1 MRSVRSRRS
10 RVCGSASFKLGVMV
24 VGVFALTACV
34 SDLEDE
40 PVEDVG
46 SSRESFEA
54 FERAAFR
61 EPDSGVYIVNGDT
74 PVADI
79 KHLREFWETY
89 VRDGALIV
97 QRSGGSDVVWSAAQ
111 KKSITYC
118 VSTTFG
124 ARYAAVVAAMAAAT
138 ASWESS
144 ADVDYIY
151 QSAQD
156 ASCTAGNSNVVFDVR
171 PTNSGGQYIARA
183 FFPNDARSVRN
194 VLIDFN
200 ELEGSGVAL
209 EAALRHELGH
219 TLGFRHE
226 HTRPEAGAC
235 FEDDAWRALTTYDSD
250 SVMHYPQCNGTGD
263 WGFALT
269 TRDIQGAQALYG
281 PPGGGG
287 GAGGAGG
294 SGGAGGGG
302 GNGGAGGAG
311 GGGGAGGSGG
321 AGGGGG
327 NGGAGGGGGSTT
339 VTEKFSS
346 SVNAGAFVD
355 IGSSAGFAV
364 TPGTGL
370 TVVMTGAGD
379 PDLYVKFGS
388 APTTASYS
396 CRPYLSGASE
406 TCTLTVPTGQTKAY
420 VKVRGYTA
428 ATCNVAVTYTRPSD
442 ASGSG
447 TATSATF
454 SGRLAAGASASHG
467 PLSVVP
473 GTSFRLVMTGT
484 GDPDLYVRFGAA
496 PTLTSYDC
504 RPYLDGAAETC
515 NLTVPAG
522 QTQAFL
528 SVNGFAA
535 STYQL
540 SATYTAP

>member
-1 MRSVRSRRS
+1 MRSVGS
-10 RVCGSASFKLGVMV
+10 RVCGSASFKLGAMI
-24 VGVFALTACV
+24 VGVSALAACMA
-34 SDLEDE
+34 DIEDD
-40 PVEDVG
+40 PVEAVG
-46 SSRESFEA
+46 SSQESFEA
-54 FERAAFR
+54 FERVAFR

-74 PVADI
+74 PVTDI

-97 QRSGGSDVVWSAAQ
+97 QTSGGADVVWAAAQ
-111 KKSITYC
+111 KKNITYC
-118 VSTTFG
+118 VSTAFG
-124 ARYAAVVAAMAAAT
+124 ALYSSVVAAMAAAT
-138 ASWESS
+138 GAWEAA

-151 QSAQD
+151 LSAED
-156 ASCTAGNSNVVFDVR
+156 SRCTANNASVVFDVN
-171 PTNSGGQYIARA
+171 PTNSNGLYIARA
-183 FFPNDARSVRN
+183 FFPNDPRSSRN
-194 VLIDFN
+194 VLIDKT
-200 ELEGSGVAL
+200 ELQKSGVAL

-226 HTRPEAGAC
+226 HTRPEAGVC
-235 FEDDAWRALTTYDSD
+235 FEDNAWRALTTYDSD

-263 WGFALT
+263 WNFVLT
-269 TRDIQGAQALYG
+269 ARDIQGAQALYG

-287 GAGGAGG
+287 GGGD
-294 SGGAGGGG
+294 
-302 GNGGAGGAG
+302 
-311 GGGGAGGSGG
+311 GGGAGGS
-321 AGGGGG
+321 
-327 NGGAGGGGGSTT
+327 TP
-339 VTEKFSS
+339 VTESFSS

-370 TVVMTGAGD
+370 TVAMTGTGD
-379 PDLYVKFGS
+379 PDLYVRFGS
-388 APTTASYS
+388 APTTASYT

-406 TCTLTVPTGQTKAY
+406 TCKLTVPAGQTKAY

-428 ATCNVAVTYTRPSD
+428 ATCNVAVTYTRPSG
-442 ASGSG
+442 ATGGG
-447 TATSATF
+447 TATSASF
-454 SGRLAAGASASHG
+454 SGSLAAGASASHG

-484 GDPDLYVRFGAA
+484 GDPDLYVRFGSA

-515 NLTVPAG
+515 ALTVPAG
-522 QTQAFL
+522 QKQAFL
-528 SVNGFAA
+528 WVNGYAA

>member
-1 MRSVRSRRS
+1 MRSVRSRGS
-10 RVCGSASFKLGVMV
+10 RVCGSASFKLGVMT

-34 SDLEDE
+34 SGLEDE

-46 SSRESFEA
+46 GSQESFEA
-54 FERAAFR
+54 FEKAAFR
-61 EPDSGVYIVNGDT
+61 EPGSGVYIVNGDT

-124 ARYAAVVAAMAAAT
+124 ARHAAVVAAMDAAT
-138 ASWESS
+138 ASWESAS
-144 ADVDYIY
+144 DVDYIY

-200 ELEGSGVAL
+200 ELAVSGVAL

-226 HTRPEAGAC
+226 HTRPEAGVC

-263 WGFALT
+263 WNFVLT
-269 TRDIQGAQALYG
+269 ARDIQGAQALYG
-281 PPGGGG
+281 PPGGAGG
-287 GAGGAGG
+287 SGGSGGNGGAGG
-294 SGGAGGGG
+294 SGGAGGGS
-302 GNGGAGGAG
+302 
-311 GGGGAGGSGG
+311 GGSGG
-321 AGGGGG
+321 AGGGS
-327 NGGAGGGGGSTT
+327 GGAGGGSGGSTT
-339 VTEKFSS
+339 VTENFSS

-370 TVVMTGAGD
+370 TVVMTGTGD

-428 ATCNVAVTYTRPSD
+428 ATCNVAVTYTRS
-442 ASGSG
+442 SGSGSGGG

-473 GTSFRLVMTGT
+473 GTSLRLVMTGT

-535 STYQL
+535 GTYQL
-540 SATYTAP
+540 GATYTAP

>member
-1 MRSVRSRRS
+1 MT
-10 RVCGSASFKLGVMV
+10 A
-24 VGVFALTACV
+24 GVFALTACV

-46 SSRESFEA
+46 SSQESFEA

-61 EPDSGVYIVNGDT
+61 EPGSGVYIVDGDT

-89 VRDGALIV
+89 VRDGALSV
-97 QRSGGSDVVWSAAQ
+97 QRSGGSDVVWSAVQ

-124 ARYAAVVAAMAAAT
+124 ARHAAVVAAMAAAT
-138 ASWESS
+138 ASWESA

-156 ASCTAGNSNVVFDVR
+156 ATCTAGNSNVVFDVR

-183 FFPNDARSVRN
+183 FFPNDTRSVRN

-200 ELEGSGVAL
+200 ELQVSGVAL

-226 HTRPEAGAC
+226 HTRPEAGVC
-235 FEDDAWRALTTYDSD
+235 FEDNAWRALTTYDSD

-263 WGFALT
+263 WNFVLT
-269 TRDIQGAQALYG
+269 ARDIQGAQALYG
-281 PPGGGG
+281 PPGG
-287 GAGGAGG
+287 AGGSGG
-294 SGGAGGGG
+294 SGGAGGGS
-302 GNGGAGGAG
+302 
-311 GGGGAGGSGG
+311 GGSGG
-321 AGGGGG
+321 AGGGS
-327 NGGAGGGGGSTT
+327 GGAGGGSGGSTT
-339 VTEKFSS
+339 VTENFSS
-346 SVNAGAFVD
+346 SVNAGAFAD
-355 IGSSAGFAV
+355 IGPSAGFAV

-370 TVVMTGAGD
+370 TVVMTGTGD
-379 PDLYVKFGS
+379 PDLYVRFGS

-420 VKVRGYTA
+420 VKVRGYSA
-428 ATCNVAVTYTRPSD
+428 ATCNVAVTYTRSSGPS
-442 ASGSG
+442 SGGG

-454 SGRLAAGASASHG
+454 NGRLAAGASASHG

-473 GTSFRLVMTGT
+473 GTNLRLVMTGT